1 MLRKVSKNFEMSL
14 DRSGGSIITARVD
27 IWKAEEDQW
36 VQVAELE
43 FNDPLQSSEKLKRKL
58 PAGQYTCVFQCFVE
72 ESLNGRYDFN
82 FAVDAKPTFADTG
95 DVNTTSASN
104 DSKIFKDQFILAV
117 K

>member
-1 MLRKVSKNFEMSL
+1 
-14 DRSGGSIITARVD
+14 VD
-27 IWKAEEDQW
+27 IWRPEEDQW

-43 FNDPLQSSEKLKRKL
+43 FNDPLLRSETLKRKL
-58 PAGQYTCVFQCFVE
+58 GAGQFTCVFQCFVE

-82 FAVDAKPTFADTG
+82 FAVDGKPTFVDTG

-104 DSKIFKDQFILAV
+104 DSKIFKDQFILPV